1 MKSAVELFVNS
12 PCPPEEVI
20 ESRTRT
26 VLMYDGVVVKIPRN
40 DEGVLANSMELRTY
54 LDPEGIPVAP
64 VMSFDL
70 DGLNVNVM
78 ERVSPHPYAFQD
90 KGLPWWVGCVD
101 CGQVG
106 YRDNGE
112 LVAYDL

>member
-1 MKSAVELFVNS
+1 MNSIIELFINS
-12 PCPPEEVI
+12 PCPPEEII

-26 VLMYDGVVVKIPRN
+26 VLMYDGFVIKIPKN
-40 DEGVLANSMELRTY
+40 DEGAIANGMEIRTY
-54 LDPEGIPVAP
+54 QDPEGIPVAP
-64 VMSFDL
+64 VCGFYV
-70 DGLNVNVM
+70 DGTLITVM
-78 ERVSPHPYAFQD
+78 ERVSPHPYAFRD
-90 KGLPWWVGCVD
+90 RGLPWWVGCVD